1 LAKNDSSKSQLYIS
15 TFMQNFYFKSCSRI
29 FLLLVIF
36 FFSTTKFNAQSV
48 NASLNKISLTYNGQ
62 LDLREIKM
70 HQGDQFNW
78 ALSDTNQN
86 VIITGNQSTLP
97 NYLFSTPG
105 KFLLQITA
113 LPSAGHLE
121 CNHGGESGI
130 FEVSVSALKV
140 VFDIS
145 QITFLT
151 TLDATNLVQ
160 GVDLTIPMQVSM
172 FNTLSLNTS
181 LFKVRMQGVDC
192 SVQTDILNP
201 QIIQTSGN
209 YELKV
214 HLQGQA
220 KDQSYIMIDF
230 IDHLGNISTYY
241 HPTEL

>member
-1 LAKNDSSKSQLYIS
+1 
-15 TFMQNFYFKSCSRI
+15 MQNFYFKSCSRI
-29 FLLLVIF
+29 SLLLVIF
-36 FFSTTKFNAQSV
+36 FFSTTKFNAQSG
-48 NASLNKISLTYNGQ
+48 NASLDKISLTYNGQ
-62 LDLREIKM
+62 VGLREIKM

-105 KFLLQITA
+105 KFILQVTA
-113 LPSAGHLE
+113 LPSIGHSE
-121 CNHGGESGI
+121 CNHGGDSGI

-145 QITFLT
+145 QITFLS
-151 TLDATNLVQ
+151 TLDATHLVQ

-172 FNTLSLNTS
+172 FNTQSLNTS
-181 LFKVRMQGVDC
+181 SFKVRMQGVDC
-192 SVQTDILNP
+192 SVQANIFNP

-220 KDQSYIMIDF
+220 TDQSYIMIDF

>member
-1 LAKNDSSKSQLYIS
+1 
-15 TFMQNFYFKSCSRI
+15 
-29 FLLLVIF
+29 
-36 FFSTTKFNAQSV
+36 
-48 NASLNKISLTYNGQ
+48 
-62 LDLREIKM
+62 M

>member
-1 LAKNDSSKSQLYIS
+1 
-15 TFMQNFYFKSCSRI
+15 
-29 FLLLVIF
+29 
-36 FFSTTKFNAQSV
+36 
-48 NASLNKISLTYNGQ
+48 LNKISLTYNGQ

>member
-1 LAKNDSSKSQLYIS
+1 
-15 TFMQNFYFKSCSRI
+15 MQNFYFKSCSRI
-29 FLLLVIF
+29 SLLLVIF
-36 FFSTTKFNAQSV
+36 FFSTTKFNAQSG
-48 NASLNKISLTYNGQ
+48 NASLDKISLTYNGQ
-62 LDLREIKM
+62 VGLREIKM

-105 KFLLQITA
+105 KFILQVTA
-113 LPSAGHLE
+113 LPSIGYSE
-121 CNHGGESGI
+121 CNHGGDSGI

-145 QITFLT
+145 QITFLS
-151 TLDATNLVQ
+151 TLDATHLVQ

-172 FNTLSLNTS
+172 FNTQSLNTS
-181 LFKVRMQGVDC
+181 SFKVRMQGVDC
-192 SVQTDILNP
+192 SVQANIFNP

>member
-1 LAKNDSSKSQLYIS
+1 
-15 TFMQNFYFKSCSRI
+15 MQNFYFKSCSRI
-29 FLLLVIF
+29 SLLLVIF
-36 FFSTTKFNAQSV
+36 FFSTTKFNAQSG
-48 NASLNKISLTYNGQ
+48 NASLDKISLTYNGQ
-62 LDLREIKM
+62 VGLREIKM

-105 KFLLQITA
+105 KFILQVTA
-113 LPSAGHLE
+113 LPSIGHTE
-121 CNHGGESGI
+121 CNHGGDSGI

-145 QITFLT
+145 QITFLS
-151 TLDATNLVQ
+151 TLDATHLVQ
-160 GVDLTIPMQVSM
+160 GVDLTIPIQVSM
-172 FNTLSLNTS
+172 FNTQSLNTS
-181 LFKVRMQGVDC
+181 SFKVRMQGVDC
-192 SVQTDILNP
+192 SVQANIFNP